1 MSIRL
6 SMSLNGLW
14 SVFGPETPAGKQLRS
29 ILGNSKSGTVTQIKY
44 PVLKSRSSAPAVPQ
58 MMPEKRTSQIQYP
71 KFEKQASKPTPLN
84 RTSTRRQLTAI
95 RASISVENTAPNE
108 PIRHSKNSSEEK
120 KKLQEAFQFSS
131 TSTKSRENFKLT
143 ISQESIPLPT
153 IIASHNYTTIPT
165 ETKIKSCP

>member
-44 PVLKSRSSAPAVPQ
+44 PVLKARSFAPAVPQ
-58 MMPEKRTSQIQYP
+58 MPEKRTSQIQYP

-84 RTSTRRQLTAI
+84 RKPTRRQLSAI
-95 RASISVENTAPNE
+95 RASISVESTTPKE
-108 PIRHSKNSSEEK
+108 PIRPSKNLSEEK

-131 TSTKSRENFKLT
+131 TSTKSRENVKLT
-143 ISQESIPLPT
+143 LYQESIPLPT
-153 IIASHNYTTIPT
+153 IIASHNYTTFPT
-165 ETKIKSCP
+165 EIKIKSCP